1 MLFVEAMM
9 YGLNRMY
16 WGGFPSHP
24 IEPVLRLVVCYERE
38 EKLEILLDTGTAQRL
53 MDKRQWDDE
62 TFPVGAVVYVLALMA
77 IAMETLDMEVS

>member
-1 MLFVEAMM
+1 M
-9 YGLNRMY
+9 
-16 WGGFPSHP
+16 
-24 IEPVLRLVVCYERE
+24 
-38 EKLEILLDTGTAQRL
+38 EILLDTGTAQRL